1 MKLLKYFDELKR
13 SMEYLAEDPDTV
25 FLGQAVACP
34 GTAMSNTLK
43 EISND
48 RKVELPVDEDM
59 QMGMTNGLA
68 LQGKLPVSIFPRWNF
83 ILLAT
88 NQLVNHLDKIS
99 DMSDGGYLPKVI
111 IRTSI
116 GSERPLHPG
125 HQHIGDYTEAYRSML
140 HNVEVIRLEEPEEIY
155 PAYEKAHNRMD
166 GKSTILVEYGDFY
179 NEK

>member
-1 MKLLKYFDELKR
+1 MKYFDELKR

-25 FLGQAVACP
+25 FLGQAVSCA

-43 EISND
+43 DVPAD

-59 QMGMTNGLA
+59 QMGITNGLA

-83 ILLAT
+83 FLLAT
-88 NQLVNHLDKIS
+88 NQLVNHLDKFSEIS
-99 DMSDGGYLPKVI
+99 GGGYQPNAI
-111 IRTSI
+111 IRTGI

-125 HQHIGDYTEAYRSML
+125 HQHIGDYTDAYRKML
-140 HNVEVIRLEEPEEIY
+140 NNVEIIRLEEPEDVF
-155 PAYEKAHNRMD
+155 PAYQKAHNRRD
-166 GKSTILVEYGDFY
+166 GKSTILVEYGDYY